1 MRRFLLVMGSS
12 LLVALVLSACGS
24 DEPSRAVLV
33 GDVLLSEPFDAPLSW
48 EQGLYPPDAVTPT
61 SQLAV
66 IDGQYVLYHR
76 AERTASFTWG
86 AGVATAQDVVVE
98 VSAEQLSSEKD
109 NLYGVLC
116 RLARDDEGAWSGY
129 ALLISGDGHYGIADY
144 SRESLDFLL
153 DWHQSAA
160 IRQGQALNTL
170 RAVCVDDYLALYAN
184 GKFLGEVRDGRY
196 QRDGQVGVI
205 AGVKAGGEVR
215 VAFDDL
221 TLFAGSL
228 SSD

>member
-1 MRRFLLVMGSS
+1 MRRFLFLAGSS
-12 LLVALVLSACGS
+12 LLIALALSACGS
-24 DEPSRAVLV
+24 DEPSRAVLT
-33 GDVLLSEPFDAPLSW
+33 GDALLNEPFDAPLTW
-48 EQGLYPPDAVTPT
+48 EQGLYPPDAATPD

-66 IDGQYVLYHR
+66 IDGRYELYHR

-86 AGVATAQDVVVE
+86 AGAEAPQDVVVE
-98 VSAEQLSSEKD
+98 VVAEQLSPEKD

-116 RLARDDEGAWSGY
+116 RLAQDETGQWSGY
-129 ALLISGDGHYGIADY
+129 ALLISGDGHYGIADF

-153 DWHQSAA
+153 DWHQSGA

-170 RAVCVDDYLALYAN
+170 RAVCVGDYLALYAN

-205 AGVKAGGEVR
+205 AGVKADGEVR

-228 SSD
+228 TTD